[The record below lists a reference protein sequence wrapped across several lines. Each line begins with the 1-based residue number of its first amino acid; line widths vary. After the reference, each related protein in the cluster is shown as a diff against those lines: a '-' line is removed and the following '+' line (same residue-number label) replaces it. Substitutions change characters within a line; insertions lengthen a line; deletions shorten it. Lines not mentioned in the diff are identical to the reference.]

1 MENHNCNKEGDLA
14 ILKTDVEI
22 IFKRMD
28 EQLSITKAVYD
39 LAAEIRVMNNRL
51 QTMEKGQIELKND
64 VEELKTKPAKRWD
77 ALIGAIITAVVS
89 LVVGAVIGGK
99 LVG

>member
-1 MENHNCNKEGDLA
+1 MENHNCKKEGDIA
-14 ILKTDVEI
+14 ILKTDVKT

-51 QTMEKGQIELKND
+51 QTMEKGQIELKKD

-99 LVG
+99 LIG

>member
-1 MENHNCNKEGDLA
+1 MENHACKRDGEIA
-14 ILKTDVEI
+14 TLKTDIKTIV
-22 IFKRMD
+22 KRMD
-28 EQLSITKAVYD
+28 EQLSITRAVYD

-51 QTMEKGQIELKND
+51 QTMEKGQIELKKD

-99 LVG
+99 LIG